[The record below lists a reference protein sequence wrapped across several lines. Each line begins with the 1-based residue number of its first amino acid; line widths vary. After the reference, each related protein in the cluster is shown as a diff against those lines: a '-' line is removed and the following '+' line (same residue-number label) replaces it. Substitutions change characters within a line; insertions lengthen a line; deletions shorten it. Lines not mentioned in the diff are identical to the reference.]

1 MKELIKI
8 QEVSNKY
15 DITART
21 LRYYEDMEL
30 ISSTR
35 SEDYAY
41 RLYDDSAI
49 KRLEQILVL
58 RKLNISIKDIKRI
71 FSSSGSDVVLYV
83 LGKKVQNIDDEVALL
98 HELKEIVDSKP
109 NRYFPK

>member
-1 MKELIKI
+1 MNKLIKI

-21 LRYYEDMEL
+21 LRYYEDTGL
-30 ISSTR
+30 IISTR

-41 RLYDDSAI
+41 RLYDEAAI

-58 RKLNISIKDIKRI
+58 RKLNISIRDI
-71 FSSSGSDVVLYV
+71 
-83 LGKKVQNIDDEVALL
+83 
-98 HELKEIVDSKP
+98 
-109 NRYFPK
+109 